1 MSEQNEKTQN
11 LDSQEESNPSEVV
24 EVPWEEISQIFE
36 TRQLLAQTDEYLSD
50 FLLQHEKEKMR
61 LLRQS
66 ATLQNTLY
74 SLATDLR
81 EGKNLNFETSYELK
95 LPTEAGEKAYFIRKD
110 S

>member
-1 MSEQNEKTQN
+1 MTLKKNQNP
-11 LDSQEESNPSEVV
+11 DSQEESNPSEVV
-24 EVPWEEISQIFE
+24 EIPWEEVSQIFE
-36 TRQLLAQTDEYLSD
+36 TRQLLAQTDEYLAD

-66 ATLQNTLY
+66 ATLQSTLY

-81 EGKNLNFETSYELK
+81 EEKSLNPETPYELK
-95 LPTEAGEKAYFIRKD
+95 LPNESGEKAYFIRKD

>member
-1 MSEQNEKTQN
+1 MSEQNEKNKN
-11 LDSQEESNPSEVV
+11 LDSQEESNSSEVV
-24 EVPWEEISQIFE
+24 EVPWEEVSQIFE

-66 ATLQNTLY
+66 TTLQGTMY
-74 SLATDLR
+74 SLASGLR
-81 EGKNLNFETSYELK
+81 ESLSLDSETPYELK

-110 S
+110 N